1 MIQIGK
7 IVAPFGIKGEVK
19 IYPLTN
25 YKEMFLDFDYVILKG
40 RTGELKLEIQKSR
53 IHKNTIVAAFEG
65 IDSIEDAEKY
75 INSELYVEEDQL
87 PELEEDEQYL
97 YQIQDMEVYDKE
109 GEYLGI
115 ITDVFENG
123 AHSVYVVKDGESEIL
138 LPGIPSVV
146 LEKDLKQ
153 KRMIVNILPGLLD

>member
-19 IYPLTN
+19 IYPMTN
-25 YKEMFLDFDYVILKG
+25 LKEMFLDFDHVIIKGKTQDLKM
-40 RTGELKLEIQKSR
+40 EIQKSR
-53 IHKNTIVAAFEG
+53 IHKNTIVATFEG

>member
-25 YKEMFLDFDYVILKG
+25 YKEMFLDFDHVIMKG

-65 IDSIEDAEKY
+65 IDSIEKAETY
-75 INSELYVEEDQL
+75 VNSELYVEEDQL

-97 YQIQDMEVYDKE
+97 YQILEMEVYNTE
-109 GEYLGI
+109 GEYLGM

-123 AHSVYVVKDGESEIL
+123 AHSVYVVKDGDSEIL
-138 LPGIPSVV
+138 LPGIPSVI
-146 LEKDLKQ
+146 LEKDMEQ
-153 KRMIVNILPGLLD
+153 KRMVVNILPGLLD

>member
-19 IYPLTN
+19 IYPMTN
-25 YKEMFLDFDYVILKG
+25 LKEMFLDFDHVIIKGKTQDLKM
-40 RTGELKLEIQKSR
+40 EIQKSR
-53 IHKNTIVAAFEG
+53 IHKNTIVATFEG

-97 YQIQDMEVYDKE
+97 YQILEMEVYNKE

-115 ITDVFENG
+115 ITDIFENG